1 MKARV
6 MDHIAITVRD
16 MEENIRF
23 YRDILG
29 MPLTDHFHDEHD
41 RAWIAFLEAEG
52 CQIELLAPDKWEAEE
67 ATPKQERGLTHL
79 AFLVEDIEAA
89 CQDLKAKGVS
99 FIQDPLESHG
109 MKWAYFQGPEGAVLE
124 FIERVGEGQT

>member
-6 MDHIAITVRD
+6 IDHIAITVLD

-29 MPLTDHFHDEHD
+29 MPLTDHFYDEHD
-41 RAWIAFLEAEG
+41 KAQIAFLEAEG
-52 CQIELLAPDKWEAEE
+52 CQIELLAPDTWLEE
-67 ATPKQERGLTHL
+67 ETTSEQERGLTHL

-89 CQDLKAKGVS
+89 CQDLKTRGVS
-99 FIQDPLESHG
+99 FTQDPLESHG
-109 MKWAYFQGPEGAVLE
+109 MKWAYFQGPEGVVLE
-124 FIERVGEGQT
+124 LIERAGEGQT